1 MQKKIARKIASITA
15 VSLASGLI
23 TVPAGANADLTP
35 NLQIMQK
42 TEIISD
48 EALDQSY
55 QYDYQSDGNDQK
67 FTQVETSWDNAF
79 VAKKLVVGDW
89 KNYDGDVVV
98 SILKDDGMEYQLQTT
113 ENAQVELSDY
123 GEISSIKL
131 QPAGEI
137 ANSDASMSGMVI
149 DGDIDMSQA
158 SDTVELKGTIRE
170 SEDGEN
176 FTSKVD
182 ETVSAT
188 VLKTSYKIE
197 TPVWKTEQDKLSY
210 GQTAK
215 VTLDGLAGTGTA
227 ELSSYECQLIIP
239 KGTEIEQIDLPEFEH
254 ATSTLF
260 VDTRLYIIRNGKVN
274 LITHD
279 HTQAY
284 ELLQEGKIDSET
296 YYVHDG
302 RLKLTSG
309 IGKIINPRIDTISGK
324 LQEQDL
330 VLMTTDGIHYA
341 LRPDAMSEIILNSPP
356 EGTEA
361 TNALV
366 NAAKNIVKYPDNMS
380 AMLIYMPSGFL

>member
-1 MQKKIARKIASITA
+1 MKEYTKRDSCMTMEEVIERNTGM
-15 VSLASGLI
+15 SLKAF
-23 TVPAGANADLTP
+23 LTP
-35 NLQIMQK
+35 QPNPYIHNMDRAVEFFKKKVNDAAEEKEILQIKIVGDYDADGMNASAILYDA
-42 TEIISD
+42 IIS
-48 EALDQSY
+48 Y
-55 QYDYQSDGNDQK
+55 
-67 FTQVETSWDNAF
+67 
-79 VAKKLVVGDW
+79 
-89 KNYDGDVVV
+89 
-98 SILKDDGMEYQLQTT
+98 LK
-113 ENAQVELSDY
+113 
-123 GEISSIKL
+123 
-131 QPAGEI
+131 
-137 ANSDASMSGMVI
+137 ANSLGHSG
-149 DGDIDMSQA
+149 
-158 SDTVELKGTIRE
+158 
-170 SEDGEN
+170 N
-176 FTSKVD
+176 
-182 ETVSAT
+182 
-188 VLKTSYKIE
+188 
-197 TPVWKTEQDKLSY
+197 
-210 GQTAK
+210 
-215 VTLDGLAGTGTA
+215 
-227 ELSSYECQLIIP
+227 
-239 KGTEIEQIDLPEFEH
+239 
-254 ATSTLF
+254 
-260 VDTRLYIIRNGKVN
+260 TRLYIIRNGKVN

>member
-1 MQKKIARKIASITA
+1 MWAIPY
-15 VSLASGLI
+15 SG
-23 TVPAGANADLTP
+23 N
-35 NLQIMQK
+35 
-42 TEIISD
+42 
-48 EALDQSY
+48 
-55 QYDYQSDGNDQK
+55 
-67 FTQVETSWDNAF
+67 
-79 VAKKLVVGDW
+79 
-89 KNYDGDVVV
+89 
-98 SILKDDGMEYQLQTT
+98 
-113 ENAQVELSDY
+113 
-123 GEISSIKL
+123 
-131 QPAGEI
+131 
-137 ANSDASMSGMVI
+137 
-149 DGDIDMSQA
+149 
-158 SDTVELKGTIRE
+158 
-170 SEDGEN
+170 
-176 FTSKVD
+176 
-182 ETVSAT
+182 
-188 VLKTSYKIE
+188 
-197 TPVWKTEQDKLSY
+197 
-210 GQTAK
+210 
-215 VTLDGLAGTGTA
+215 
-227 ELSSYECQLIIP
+227 
-239 KGTEIEQIDLPEFEH
+239 
-254 ATSTLF
+254 
-260 VDTRLYIIRNGKVN
+260 TRLYIIRNGKVN

>member
-1 MQKKIARKIASITA
+1 MWCDIRHWGWTRAASIVAMDIIENIKDSFGKKPDLLIKYPKFFLEKAMNDANRILGAFQMGNEELFSGYSASVTCCLFLQDRKIAIGH
-15 VSLASGLI
+15 SG
-23 TVPAGANADLTP
+23 N
-35 NLQIMQK
+35 
-42 TEIISD
+42 
-48 EALDQSY
+48 
-55 QYDYQSDGNDQK
+55 
-67 FTQVETSWDNAF
+67 
-79 VAKKLVVGDW
+79 
-89 KNYDGDVVV
+89 
-98 SILKDDGMEYQLQTT
+98 
-113 ENAQVELSDY
+113 
-123 GEISSIKL
+123 
-131 QPAGEI
+131 
-137 ANSDASMSGMVI
+137 
-149 DGDIDMSQA
+149 
-158 SDTVELKGTIRE
+158 
-170 SEDGEN
+170 
-176 FTSKVD
+176 
-182 ETVSAT
+182 
-188 VLKTSYKIE
+188 
-197 TPVWKTEQDKLSY
+197 
-210 GQTAK
+210 
-215 VTLDGLAGTGTA
+215 
-227 ELSSYECQLIIP
+227 
-239 KGTEIEQIDLPEFEH
+239 
-254 ATSTLF
+254 
-260 VDTRLYIIRNGKVN
+260 TRLYIIRNGKVN

>member
-1 MQKKIARKIASITA
+1 MPKYICGATSDIWVGREQQEDFVQFCELDEETLLCIVADGTGSMPQRPQPASIVAMDIIENIKDSFGEKPDLLIKYPKFFLEKAMNDANRILGAFQMGNEELFSGYSASVTCCLFLPDRKIAIGH
-15 VSLASGLI
+15 SG
-23 TVPAGANADLTP
+23 N
-35 NLQIMQK
+35 
-42 TEIISD
+42 
-48 EALDQSY
+48 
-55 QYDYQSDGNDQK
+55 
-67 FTQVETSWDNAF
+67 
-79 VAKKLVVGDW
+79 
-89 KNYDGDVVV
+89 
-98 SILKDDGMEYQLQTT
+98 
-113 ENAQVELSDY
+113 
-123 GEISSIKL
+123 
-131 QPAGEI
+131 
-137 ANSDASMSGMVI
+137 
-149 DGDIDMSQA
+149 
-158 SDTVELKGTIRE
+158 
-170 SEDGEN
+170 
-176 FTSKVD
+176 
-182 ETVSAT
+182 
-188 VLKTSYKIE
+188 
-197 TPVWKTEQDKLSY
+197 
-210 GQTAK
+210 
-215 VTLDGLAGTGTA
+215 
-227 ELSSYECQLIIP
+227 
-239 KGTEIEQIDLPEFEH
+239 
-254 ATSTLF
+254 
-260 VDTRLYIIRNGKVN
+260 TRLYIIRNGKVN